1 MPFLQDR
8 YDSPWACARGQAP
21 FHELIE
27 LREMAPPFM
36 RHLSEAAQATANL
49 AIFDPHELEII
60 FVEQIDSP
68 TEVQI
73 RLRIGKRVSPHTT
86 AVGEVLFAHLDS
98 VPAAEMLK
106 EHGMPRITKHTITD
120 SAQFARTL
128 EMAKVRG
135 YATDHEEAVEGACY
149 IGAPVRNHKGDVVAA
164 ISISMMAAW
173 VGRQDEARLAS
184 LVKAA
189 AADISRALGCQGKG
203 PALQTNSC
211 RRKLPVSSQ
220 AAAFSRASQRRM
232 AGSAAWAEASPALI
246 SICVLPNESHAHEAT
261 SGSITR
267 FE

>member
-135 YATDHEEAVEGACY
+135 YATDHEEAAEGACC

-164 ISISMMAAW
+164 ISISMMAAR
-173 VGRQDEARLAS
+173 VGRQGEARLAS

-203 PALQTNSC
+203 PALQNQFVQ
-211 RRKLPVSSQ
+211 KK
-220 AAAFSRASQRRM
+220 AAR
-232 AGSAAWAEASPALI
+232 
-246 SICVLPNESHAHEAT
+246 
-261 SGSITR
+261 
-267 FE
+267 